1 MSPSRLSLAA
11 LLVLTPLAL
20 APSAWATRYQI
31 LPVSQQQGPS
41 KALAG
46 ASVNA
51 SAHTRGAAGNGET
64 SAPTQS
70 SGSEGTSSSPTP
82 SPANPTLPS
91 NSPRLANPHPGGP
104 GSFWYTTVNGE
115 HCIYEA
121 ASDGV
126 CFNVVEPAG
135 AAEPPINPAAIAA
148 SAASR
153 IALEA
158 GTLQTSPS
166 SRTAGLTGAASWFWL
181 EPSPAARALT
191 VGVRGERVTVT
202 ASAKEVLWSFGE
214 GTQSAGGAGVPYRPG
229 PAPAGAVRHV
239 YQTRCLP
246 GDQGHDPSVLAS
258 CGANGYTVSVE
269 VVWSITYQA
278 GGPVAGSGALP
289 ARTTTA
295 TISYPVSES
304 RAFLTAS
311 GGGA

>member
-1 MSPSRLSLAA
+1 VSRVRSIAA
-11 LLVLTPLAL
+11 LAL
-20 APSAWATRYQI
+20 ALVLFAPTFAEADVGASWY
-31 LPVSQQQGPS
+31 SQQMNPS
-41 KALAG
+41 HASAG

-51 SAHTRGAAGNGET
+51 SAHTRGAVGSEQT
-64 SAPTQS
+64 SEATQS
-70 SGSEGTSSSPTP
+70 SGPEGTSSPPTP

-121 ASDGV
+121 ASNGV

-135 AAEPPINPAAIAA
+135 AAEPPVNPAAIAA
-148 SAASR
+148 TAASQ

-181 EPSPAARALT
+181 EPAPAARALT
-191 VGVRGERVTVT
+191 VGVRGEHVTVT
-202 ASAKEVLWSFGE
+202 ASAKEVLWAFGE
-214 GTQSAGGAGVPYRPG
+214 GGQSTGGAGVPYRPG

-258 CGANGYTVSVE
+258 CGASGYTVSAE
-269 VVWSITYQA
+269 VVWSISYQA
-278 GGPVAGSGALP
+278 AGPVAGGGVLP

-304 RAFLTAS
+304 RAFLTAN